1 MGLFSK
7 KIGPVFCKET
17 SDTSIFINKMQMLL
31 ERTDGEVK
39 KKIEKQISMAR

>member
-17 SDTSIFINKMQMLL
+17 SDSSIFISKMQALL
-31 ERTDGEVK
+31 RK
-39 KKIEKQISMAR
+39 LMAK